1 MEAIQ
6 AVILGIIQGITEF
19 LPISSS
25 GHLVIFQRLFGL
37 KEPEL
42 FFDVSVHIGT
52 LAAVV
57 IFFWNEIRSI
67 IISLLHFFKAFS
79 KKEVSFANIYEDAE
93 AKLALMI
100 VIGSIPTGIIGLLLS
115 KGADK
120 IFSSVSITGFMLLIN
135 GLLLWSTRRI
145 KKEGA
150 ADFSIKKALLIGI
163 VQGLAV
169 IPGISRSGSTIAT
182 AIFLGLNKEMAVRY
196 SFLLSIPAIIG
207 AEILV
212 LKDLSDPMISFS
224 ATLMG
229 TVSAFII
236 GYFSLKLLLY
246 IVKKRQL
253 HFFAPYCW
261 IIGLVAL
268 FWGWQTP

>member
-1 MEAIQ
+1 
-6 AVILGIIQGITEF
+6 
-19 LPISSS
+19 
-25 GHLVIFQRLFGL
+25 
-37 KEPEL
+37 
-42 FFDVSVHIGT
+42 
-52 LAAVV
+52 
-57 IFFWNEIRSI
+57 
-67 IISLLHFFKAFS
+67 
-79 KKEVSFANIYEDAE
+79 
-93 AKLALMI
+93 
-100 VIGSIPTGIIGLLLS
+100 LS